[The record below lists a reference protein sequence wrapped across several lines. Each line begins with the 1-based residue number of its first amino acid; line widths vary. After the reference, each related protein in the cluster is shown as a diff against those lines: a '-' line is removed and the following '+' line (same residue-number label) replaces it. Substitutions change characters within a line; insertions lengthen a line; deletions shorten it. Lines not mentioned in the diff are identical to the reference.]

1 MEFQI
6 KHVEMDLIFI
16 IKMYF
21 RRDFET
27 GSDPINS
34 NSQFFASKYYQAG
47 AWMSITEDTFTFSIE
62 NALSKIIYINIG
74 LHLFCTF
81 ILNIEHLIQ

>member
-1 MEFQI
+1 
-6 KHVEMDLIFI
+6 MDLIFI

-34 NSQFFASKYYQAG
+34 NSQFFANQNITKREVGIAFPRIPIHL
-47 AWMSITEDTFTFSIE
+47 ALKMHLVKRFISILICTYF
-62 NALSKIIYINIG
+62 AL
-74 LHLFCTF
+74 LF
-81 ILNIEHLIQ
+81 

>member
-1 MEFQI
+1 
-6 KHVEMDLIFI
+6 MDLIFI

-34 NSQFFASKYYQAG
+34 NSQFFGNQN
-47 AWMSITEDTFTFSIE
+47 ITKHVVGIAFPGMPI
-62 NALSKIIYINIG
+62 
-74 LHLFCTF
+74 HLTVKM
-81 ILNIEHLIQ
+81 HLVK